1 MAVKIRLARGGSKKK
16 PFYRIVA
23 ADVRAPRDGKFLE
36 KLGTFNPL
44 IEENRINL
52 NQERVQHWLSTGA
65 EPTDRVHKILAE
77 LKILEP
83 KKRTEQTKQHLPKK
97 KAQERM
103 AEKEAAE
110 AEAKAAAEEAKKA
123 AEAEVAEPA
132 TEEVPAETTE
142 TAAEEE
148 KPAAE

>member
-52 NQERVQHWLSTGA
+52 NQERVQYWLSTGA
-65 EPTDRVHKILAE
+65 EATDRVHKILAE

-103 AEKEAAE
+103 AEKAAAE

-123 AEAEVAEPA
+123 AEAEAEAPTA
-132 TEEVPAETTE
+132 DEFSTED
-142 TAAEEE
+142 